1 MKRIKNT
8 VNAFSLLEKAL
19 RSGLN
24 SPLNR
29 WFNKA
34 RNPRIPSF
42 AFAHSSAF
50 SLAEAMVVLVII
62 AIVMAMAA
70 PLIAHKANTDQK
82 RLIFNGVSP
91 HIATAMG
98 NSQNFGIGTNNPS
111 DAKLTVNAK
120 TQNLVANFISN
131 YTPSDDTKAKKP
143 IFQVKPA
150 SGDKLINEN
159 GFQVFADGTTN
170 AGCMPD
176 YTSTPIY
183 SESIGSTNIITN
195 TSDTDDVL
203 VEKNTYCTKASESKN
218 LQSRKWTIKKDGYFM
233 ISRCV
238 YIMYNPGS
246 TTTGIPICPPV
257 DISYIKTVNPLQSDG
272 TRIPKSYI
280 ERVYLGY
287 QIIPVIKGMVIT
299 DGLRHFPDVAA
310 DYDNTD
316 TNCKDTKNY
325 NFPVDGYNVA
335 RFIPCKK

>member
-1 MKRIKNT
+1 MKKSKNIIKG
-8 VNAFSLLEKAL
+8 FSLLEKAL

-34 RNPRIPSF
+34 RNPRIPSL

-98 NSQNFGIGTNNPS
+98 NSQNFGIGDNNPN
-111 DAKLTVNAK
+111 DAKLTVKATNNS
-120 TQNLVANFISN
+120 QNLIAKFISN

-170 AGCMPD
+170 AACIPD
-176 YTSTPIY
+176 YENSAGFHLDSADDHFY
-183 SESIGSTNIITN
+183 SDGRGRVIVSKIPN
-195 TSDTDDVL
+195 TSPSATGTNGDTT
-203 VEKNTYCTKASESKN
+203 TYVH
-218 LQSRKWTIKKDGYFM
+218 SRKFVFRQDGYFVF
-233 ISRCV
+233 SRCV
-238 YIMYNPGS
+238 RVYSSEENYNLGENYGS
-246 TTTGIPICPPV
+246 LTCPPI
-257 DISYIKTVNPLQSDG
+257 DITFISLDAGSNAREINGDKIK
-272 TRIPKSYI
+272 
-280 ERVYLGY
+280 RVYQGY
-287 QIIPVIKGMVIT
+287 ITIPVAKGMVIT
-299 DGLRHFPDVAA
+299 DNVNNLTY
-310 DYDNTD
+310 YDGTPHSYV
-316 TNCKDTKNY
+316 K
-325 NFPVDGYNVA
+325 PVDGRSAATY
-335 RFIPCKK
+335 FPCRK